1 MYLSKKNIN
10 DLFLKEI
17 KMLRKT
23 KSYSEMHKYLKF
35 YEAISAILN
44 DYQDIIKII
53 EINESPFILDETFQ
67 IYLSSFILYIKNY
80 EYLAFMQ
87 SEEIETFDIEKLTQ
101 MLNLFSKYHNK
112 KGILIIWND
121 WQYSSLLLDKN
132 ILYESYEDLLMNLKI
147 KVQSF
152 RKILSKLTERKLS
165 DKKIEIKQFL
175 MEDFNILE
183 KLSRKLKKKY
193 ENTYLDIIKQIP
205 HYTNGKKIDQILTI
219 IDDCLMNGM
228 NEEDI
233 KNELLRIYKYKF

>member
-1 MYLSKKNIN
+1 
-10 DLFLKEI
+10 
-17 KMLRKT
+17 MLRKS

-35 YEAISAILN
+35 YEAITAILN
-44 DYQDIIKII
+44 EYQDLVKII
-53 EINESPFILDETFQ
+53 EINESPFLLDETFK

-80 EYLAFMQ
+80 EYLVFMQ
-87 SEEIETFDIEKLTQ
+87 SEEIEAFDEEKLLE

-121 WQYSSLLLDKN
+121 WQYSSLLLDKK
-132 ILYESYEDLLMNLKI
+132 ILYGTHEDLLMDLKL

-152 RKILSKLTERKLS
+152 RKILSKLTERKFP
-165 DKKIEIKQFL
+165 DKKIEINQFL
-175 MEDFNILE
+175 MEYFNILE

-193 ENTYLDIIKQIP
+193 ANKYPDIIKQNP
-205 HYTNGKKIDQILTI
+205 HYSNEKKIDQILTM
-219 IDDCLMNGM
+219 IDDCLRNDM